1 MDNIPLQYDQATGLS
16 YEIII
21 GIETHVQVLSV
32 SKAFCPCENRY
43 GGLPNSRV
51 CPICLGLPG
60 AMPRVNKRLY
70 EAAILAGAAF
80 KSTVAESISF
90 VRKNYMYPDLTKG
103 YQITQNPQICQG
115 GYLDVMVNHQPKR
128 IGLIGLHMEE
138 DVGKSLH
145 LDEEPDTVYI
155 DYNRCGTPLLEIV
168 SQPCMY
174 SADEA
179 VAYAQGLREIVR
191 HLGISNGDME
201 EGSLRCD
208 ANINLR
214 IHHQGQIYATPIA
227 EIKNMNSFKAIRSAI
242 DFEARRQIDAWKE
255 TGITIKD
262 KEGIKTTRNWDNKI
276 GQTVFMRSKGPLDDY
291 RFFVDPD
298 LPCTLVP
305 KDWVKELTTQVGEL
319 PLQTRIRLKEQYGL
333 SDFDCETI
341 TQSRSLVAF
350 YEKALLSAKNPKK
363 IANWLL
369 SELMA
374 VLKEKNLDITQSP
387 VSAENLAALSNV
399 VEEGKINGKQ
409 AKEVFEK
416 MVHTGQGPDEL
427 IQSLG
432 LSQMD
437 DEAAIRKLALEV
449 LSENPQAIEDYKN
462 GKDNALKYLM
472 GQLMKKSKG
481 KAKPDAA
488 SKILEKELGPCPGKS
503 L

>member
-1 MDNIPLQYDQATGLS
+1 MNKIPLQHDEATGLS
-16 YEIII
+16 YETII
-21 GIETHVQVLSV
+21 GIETHVQVLSI

-60 AMPRVNKRLY
+60 AMPRVNSRLY

-80 KSTVAESISF
+80 NSTVAESISF

-115 GYLDVMVNHQPKR
+115 GHLDVMVNNQPKR

-145 LDEEPDTVYI
+145 LDDEPNTVYI

-168 SQPCMY
+168 SQPCMH
-174 SADEA
+174 SGDEA
-179 VAYAQGLREIVR
+179 VAYAMGLREIVR
-191 HLGISNGDME
+191 HLEISNGDME

-208 ANINLR
+208 ANINVR
-214 IHHQGQIYATPIA
+214 IHHEGQIYATPIA
-227 EIKNMNSFKAIRSAI
+227 EIKNMNSFKAIRRAI
-242 DFEARRQIDAWKE
+242 DFEVRRQIDAWKAN
-255 TGITIKD
+255 GITLKD
-262 KEGIKTTRNWDNKI
+262 KEGIKTTRNWDDKL

-298 LPCTLVP
+298 LPCTLVS
-305 KDWVKELTTQVGEL
+305 KDWVKELSARVGEL

-341 TQSRSLVAF
+341 TQSRALVAY
-350 YEKALLSAKNPKK
+350 YEKAVSGAKNPKK

-374 VLKEKNLDITQSP
+374 VLKEKNVDIEHSP
-387 VSAENLAALSNV
+387 VTAENLTALSNV
-399 VEEGKINGKQ
+399 VEEGQINGKQ
-409 AKEVFEK
+409 AKEVFEE
-416 MVHTGQGPDEL
+416 MVKTGQSPQEL
-427 IQSLG
+427 IKDLG
-432 LSQMD
+432 LSQVD
-437 DEAAIRKLALEV
+437 DEQAIRALALEV
-449 LSENPQAIEDYKN
+449 IAENPQAIEDYRN

-481 KAKPDAA
+481 KAKPDSA
-488 SKILEKELGPCPGKS
+488 SKILEKELGPCPGK
-503 L
+503 